1 MRVVIQIVK
10 DAKLEIDN
18 KVYSSIDYGMLLLVS
33 FTLSDTKEVAKKN
46 GGKDSTYAYISR

>member
-33 FTLSDTKEVAKKN
+33 FTLSDTKEVAKKMAE
-46 GGKDSTYAYISR
+46 K